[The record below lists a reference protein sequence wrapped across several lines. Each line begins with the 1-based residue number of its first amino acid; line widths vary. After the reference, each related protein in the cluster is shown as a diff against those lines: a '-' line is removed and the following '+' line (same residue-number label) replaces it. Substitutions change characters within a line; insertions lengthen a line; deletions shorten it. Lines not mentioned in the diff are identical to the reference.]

1 MIHYPHCENGAS
13 LKVRSVGNKI
23 YVLWLILGIFLW
35 GQCWAQNEA
44 RSGSAASQINPSH
57 STRSVDSGGS
67 ASKSSPAPLTPFRS
81 LDQQAELLVK
91 EVLDLSSDLAIVQEQ
106 EDNPAKHQLMVLV
119 TFDPTK
125 LFTLD
130 YIQLEVDKEVV
141 AAYQYSQSDIRA
153 LKHGAGHRLY
163 LANLPA
169 GMHEIYATMVGR
181 VPHDPDYK
189 SEVHY
194 KFISGVSRTVVELN
208 ISSKAKGFPVLAIK
222 EWN

>member
-1 MIHYPHCENGAS
+1 MAKNS
-13 LKVRSVGNKI
+13 
-23 YVLWLILGIFLW
+23 
-35 GQCWAQNEA
+35 
-44 RSGSAASQINPSH
+44 SAA
-57 STRSVDSGGS
+57 DAEA
-67 ASKSSPAPLTPFRS
+67 ASKTLTPFRS
-81 LDQQAELLVK
+81 LDQQTELLVK
-91 EVLDLSSDLAIVQEQ
+91 EVLDLSSDLAIIQEE
-106 EDNPAKHQLMVLV
+106 EDNPAKYQLMVLV

-141 AAYQYSQSDIRA
+141 AAYQYSESDVKA

-169 GMHEIYATMVGR
+169 GMHEINAIMVGR
-181 VPHDPDYK
+181 IPRDPDYK

>member
-1 MIHYPHCENGAS
+1 
-13 LKVRSVGNKI
+13 VGIKL
-23 YVLWLILGIFLW
+23 YVLGITIGLFFG
-35 GQCWAQNEA
+35 GQCWAQNETGDGRAADKAVLSKPQAAA
-44 RSGSAASQINPSH
+44 RTS
-57 STRSVDSGGS
+57 DS
-67 ASKSSPAPLTPFRS
+67 PERPPTPPLTPFRS
-81 LDQQAELLVK
+81 LDQQTELLVK
-91 EVLDLSSDLAIVQEQ
+91 EVLDLSSDLAIVQEE
-106 EDNPAKHQLMVLV
+106 EDNPANFQLMVLV

-130 YIQLEVDKEVV
+130 YIQLAVDNEVV
-141 AAYQYSQSDIRA
+141 AAYQYSERDVQA

-181 VPHDPDYK
+181 IPRDPDYK

-194 KFISGVSRTVVELN
+194 KFISGVARTVVELN